1 MEEQI
6 HDLPS
11 TPMPSSAALP
21 FLLTRSHDEIAGREI
36 TSTREKVHG
45 LLRLDG
51 EQLLIQWRVARST
64 DRVGARVIRT
74 DRELEPV
81 REVVLPLR
89 SIAGAAVRWRWW
101 DWPPGPRLLLVAADL
116 RAFEE
121 IAGATGLRL
130 DHPAELSLRLRHSDR
145 FAAREFAGELA
156 MALADHAMRD
166 AEALGG
172 LPARTRD
179 ILPSETN
186 P

>member
-1 MEEQI
+1 MR
-6 HDLPS
+6 
-11 TPMPSSAALP
+11 SSAALP
-21 FLLTRSHDEIAGREI
+21 FMLARTQDVIGVSEI

-51 EQLLIQWRVARST
+51 DRLVIQWRVARST

-74 DRELEPV
+74 DLELEPV

-101 DWPPGPRLLLVAADL
+101 EWPPGPRLLLVAADL

-121 IAGATGLRL
+121 IAGAAGLRL
-130 DHPAELSLRLRHSDR
+130 DHPAELALRLRHSDR
-145 FAAREFAGELA
+145 LAAREFAGELSL
-156 MALADHAMRD
+156 ALADLAIRD
-166 AEALGG
+166 AEQLEILPGDSIG
-172 LPARTRD
+172 LP
-179 ILPSETN
+179 PQ

>member
-1 MEEQI
+1 MR
-6 HDLPS
+6 
-11 TPMPSSAALP
+11 SSAALP
-21 FLLTRSHDEIAGREI
+21 FMLARTQDVIGVSEI

-51 EQLLIQWRVARST
+51 DRLVIQWRVARST

-74 DRELEPV
+74 DHELEPV

-101 DWPPGPRLLLVAADL
+101 EWPPGPRLLLVAADL

-121 IAGATGLRL
+121 IAGAAGLRL
-130 DHPAELSLRLRHSDR
+130 DHPAELALRLRHSDR
-145 FAAREFAGELA
+145 LAAREFAGELSL
-156 MALADHAMRD
+156 ALADLAIRD
-166 AEALGG
+166 AEQLEILPGDSIG
-172 LPARTRD
+172 LP
-179 ILPSETN
+179 PQ